1 MSHAVV
7 LRESGRAQDQ
17 SYNLKGLVDPA
28 ADSGVAAG
36 ASIVEFVDAL
46 LGADEGRL
54 SRARAALE
62 ASLGPAGVT
71 AVSVVAAN
79 FSKNDR
85 IANATG
91 IPLEAMFVRG
101 SEDFRADLGVDGFAS
116 AKNSLEAYARGDE
129 S

>member
-1 MSHAVV
+1 MV
-7 LRESGRAQDQ
+7 LRESGRAQDRD
-17 SYNLKGLVDPA
+17 YDLKGLVDPTS
-28 ADSGVAAG
+28 DTGVASG
-36 ASIVEFVDAL
+36 ASIVQFVDAL
-46 LGADEGRL
+46 LGPDEDRL
-54 SRARAALE
+54 SRARTLLE
-62 ASLGPAGVT
+62 ESLGPAGVT
-71 AVSVVAAN
+71 AVSVVAGN